1 MEEKGGGR
9 RNCLQ
14 FLQRPMS
21 SLPGAF
27 RQEKHITSVF
37 NSIPGGGTHASQ
49 FVGASIDGW
58 LSLAPVYRFASG
70 SGGGG
75 GGGGG
80 LESSEPTHEK
90 LMSDLLLLSLPPLLP
105 LPPVFSSS
113 PRRVLSAVILSSPED
128 FIKYWVY

>member
-1 MEEKGGGR
+1 
-9 RNCLQ
+9 
-14 FLQRPMS
+14 MS

-90 LMSDLLLLSLPPLLP
+90 LMSDLLFLSLPPLPP
-105 LPPVFSSS
+105 LPPILPVFPSS
-113 PRRVLSAVILSSPED
+113 PRRVSLAALLSAPED
-128 FIKYWVY
+128 VVKDWVYWSPIGLVVST